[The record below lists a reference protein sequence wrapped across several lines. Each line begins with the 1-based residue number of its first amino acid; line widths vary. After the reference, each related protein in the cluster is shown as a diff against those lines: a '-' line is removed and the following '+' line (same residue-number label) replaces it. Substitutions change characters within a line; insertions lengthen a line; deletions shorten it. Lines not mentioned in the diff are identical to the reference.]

1 MLCGSLFVLLFG
13 LYCLRLTTSDYTF
26 GIVKLFSLQITAF
39 ILNLKVKSFYG
50 PSGEEIVVDY
60 KEAGLTYE
68 GNPIHLLKVYITQ

>member
-1 MLCGSLFVLLFG
+1 
-13 LYCLRLTTSDYTF
+13 
-26 GIVKLFSLQITAF
+26 LQITAF